1 MRNWL
6 IGAFVVISIPLS
18 GIAWTSEPDPSG
30 QVAPQAEGKETPDEP
45 AAQGSPGT
53 LSVHEK
59 ELEAVTKAILEKI
72 GTLSIHG
79 GVVGFYQGTN
89 DVKIED
95 REFTNPDGA
104 GFVAD
109 LEFLFSPIEGGEM
122 LLRIHAGEG
131 DGADRELEA
140 EGALFADLN
149 TLNDDNPGDDGVRIL
164 DVFYT
169 HAFLDE
175 KLFFSIGKTE
185 PLAFL
190 DDNAFA
196 NDEYAQFVGKSLV
209 NNPVLSSENEYA
221 PLLALRAAPAEA
233 LAVTA
238 VFQSSSRPLLDEKQQ
253 KSSFDNIFDKP
264 FLAGQLT
271 FSPALAGMEGNYR
284 IYGWAQTYEHPR
296 LTGDGSEEGWG
307 IGLSLDQEIHE
318 KVGLFA
324 RFGYQNEEVYE
335 VPWFWSAGTQI
346 KGLLP
351 VREQDE
357 LGMGIAGLN
366 ANKDL
371 QNDGTELHLE
381 AYWRVAFGEHFAVS
395 PDIQY
400 VISPSGDHDNDGV
413 VAGMLR
419 GEAYF

>member
-1 MRNWL
+1 MRNLL
-6 IGAFVVISIPLS
+6 IEAFVAISISLS
-18 GIAWTSEPDPSG
+18 GIAWTSEPVLSG
-30 QVAPQAEGKETPDEP
+30 QVALQAEGKETPAESTGQD
-45 AAQGSPGT
+45 SPGT

-59 ELEAVTKAILEKI
+59 ELETVTKAILERI
-72 GTLSIHG
+72 GSLSIHG

-89 DVKIED
+89 DVKIDGE
-95 REFTNPDGA
+95 EFRNPDGA

-109 LEFLFSPIEGGEM
+109 LELTFSPIEGSEM

-149 TLNDDNPGDDGVRIL
+149 TLNDDNPGDDGLRLL

-175 KLFFSIGKTE
+175 KFFFSIGKTE
-185 PLAFL
+185 PLAFV

-196 NDEYAQFVGKSLV
+196 NDEYAQFVGKPLV
-209 NNPVLSSENEYA
+209 NNPVLDSENEYA
-221 PLLALRAAPAEA
+221 PLVALRARPAEA
-233 LAVTA
+233 FALTLVL
-238 VFQSSSRPLLDEKQQ
+238 QSSSRPLLDEEQQ

-264 FLAGQLT
+264 FLAGQLA
-271 FSPALAGMEGNYR
+271 FSPALGDHEGNYR
-284 IYGWAQTYEHPR
+284 IYGWAQTYDHPK
-296 LTGDGSEEGWG
+296 LTGDGSKEGWG

-351 VREQDE
+351 VREEDE
-357 LGMGIAGLN
+357 LGMGVAGLH

-381 AYWRVAFGEHFAVS
+381 AYWRVAFGEHFALS

-400 VISPSGDHDNDGV
+400 VINPLGDHDNDGV